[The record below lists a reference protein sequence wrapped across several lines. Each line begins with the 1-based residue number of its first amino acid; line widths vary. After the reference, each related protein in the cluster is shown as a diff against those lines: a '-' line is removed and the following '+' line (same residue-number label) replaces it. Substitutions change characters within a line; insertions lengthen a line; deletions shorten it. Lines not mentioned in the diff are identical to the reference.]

1 MCFVVLIV
9 CYYLQEITELTDSLE
24 EVVSPDI
31 TELVCILLAV
41 NLSLAP
47 SKITSN
53 NQNSTARAPKDLL
66 PQSTKVTV

>member
-1 MCFVVLIV
+1 M
-9 CYYLQEITELTDSLE
+9 QEITELTESLE

-47 SKITSN
+47 TPASKITSN
-53 NQNSTARAPKDLL
+53 DQNSTARAPKDLL